1 MKLLLSNRIVS
12 FDCCVYIYKYIIEDD
27 RKMTEQNENARL
39 KIISSYSIR
48 VIYARYV
55 TL

>member
-1 MKLLLSNRIVS
+1 
-12 FDCCVYIYKYIIEDD
+12 
-27 RKMTEQNENARL
+27 MTEQNENARL

-55 TL
+55 LRYSRDGLHVNYVFVDDAFIETRA